1 MTESVVEPA
10 LPGESEVARWRRET
24 PGCLQ
29 RVHLNNAGSAF
40 CPLPVLDAVRGHL
53 TLEQELGG
61 YEAADA
67 AAPGIQAAYDDVA
80 RLIGASPRNVAMVEN
95 ATAAFAQAVSALD
108 FRPGDMIVT
117 TRNDYIS
124 NQLVFLS
131 LQRRLGVEVRRAAD
145 FPSGGVDPDSL
156 RDLARDP
163 RCRLVSV
170 TWIPTNS
177 GLIQPVEAIGGICQE
192 LDVPYVVDACQAV
205 GQLPVDVRRLRCDF
219 LSATSRKFL
228 RGPRGA
234 GFLFVS
240 DRALE
245 RGSAPLFIDMRGAS
259 WEAADRFGLMPDA
272 RRFENWEFAI
282 ALVLGLGAA
291 AAYALAV
298 GMELISARAL
308 RLGAVT
314 RERVGSIPGI
324 RILDRGE
331 RLAAIVT
338 AEVAGVHATDV
349 CAALRA
355 RGINTH
361 TALREFAVLDMTA
374 KGAESAVRISPHY
387 YNTVEEIDR
396 LVEGLE
402 EMLAGWVLAS

>member
-1 MTESVVEPA
+1 MTESVMERA
-10 LPGESEVARWRRET
+10 IPGEAEVARWRRDT
-24 PGCLQ
+24 PGCAH
-29 RVHLNNAGSAF
+29 RAHLNNAGSAF
-40 CPLPVLDAVRGHL
+40 CPTPVIDAVKGHL
-53 TLEQELGG
+53 ELEQELGG

-67 AAPGIQAAYDDVA
+67 AGGRVQAAYDGVA
-80 RLIGASPRNVAMVEN
+80 RLIGAAPRNVAMVEN
-95 ATAAFAQAVSALD
+95 ATVAFAQAVSALD
-108 FRPGDMIVT
+108 FHPGDVIVT

-124 NQLVFLS
+124 NQLLFLS
-131 LQRRLGVEVRRAAD
+131 LQRRLGVGVRRAAEL
-145 FPSGGVDPDSL
+145 PSGGVDPDSL
-156 RDLARDP
+156 REEARHP

-177 GLIQPVEAIGGICQE
+177 GLIQPVEAIGGICAE

-245 RGSAPLFIDMRGAS
+245 RGWAPLYIDMRGAS
-259 WEAADRFGLMPDA
+259 WDAGDRFGLMPDA

-291 AAYALAV
+291 AAYALEV
-298 GMELISARAL
+298 GMDLISGRAL
-308 RLGAVT
+308 GLAALT
-314 RERVGSIPGI
+314 RERVGAIPGI
-324 RILDRGE
+324 RILDQGE

-338 AEVAGVHATDV
+338 AEVAGHHANDV
-349 CAALRA
+349 VAGLRA

-387 YNTVEEIDR
+387 YNTVEEIGQ
-396 LVEGLE
+396 LVEALE
-402 EMLAGWVLAS
+402 EMLGS

>member
-1 MTESVVEPA
+1 MTESVMDRA
-10 LPGESEVARWRRET
+10 IPGEAEVARWRRDT
-24 PGCLQ
+24 PGCVH
-29 RVHLNNAGSAF
+29 RAHLNNAGSAF
-40 CPLPVLDAVRGHL
+40 CPTPVIDAVKGHL
-53 TLEQELGG
+53 ELEQELGG

-67 AAPGIQAAYDDVA
+67 AGTRVQAAYDDVA
-80 RLIGASPRNVAMVEN
+80 RLIGAAPRNVAMVEN
-95 ATAAFAQAVSALD
+95 ATVAFAQAVSALD
-108 FRPGDMIVT
+108 FHPGDVIVT

-124 NQLVFLS
+124 NQLLFLS
-131 LQRRLGVEVRRAAD
+131 LQRRLGVEVRRAAEL
-145 FPSGGVDPDSL
+145 PSGGVDPDSL
-156 RDLARDP
+156 REEARHP

-177 GLIQPVEAIGGICQE
+177 GLIQPVEAIGEICAE

-205 GQLPVDVRRLRCDF
+205 GQLPVDVGRLRCDF

-245 RGSAPLFIDMRGAS
+245 RGAAPLYIDMRGAT
-259 WEAADRFGLMPDA
+259 WDAADRFGLMPDA
-272 RRFENWEFAI
+272 RRFENWEFAS

-291 AAYALAV
+291 AAYALDV
-298 GMELISARAL
+298 GTDLISERAL
-308 RLGAVT
+308 GLAALT
-314 RERVGSIPGI
+314 RERVGAIPGI
-324 RILDRGE
+324 RTLDRGE

-338 AEVAGVHATDV
+338 AEVAGHHANDIS
-349 CAALRA
+349 AALRA

-387 YNTVEEIDR
+387 YNTVDEIGR
-396 LVEGLE
+396 LVEVLE
-402 EMLAGWVLAS
+402 ERLGS

>member
-1 MTESVVEPA
+1 MGESVLERA
-10 LPGESEVARWRRET
+10 LPGEAEVARWRRDT
-24 PGCLQ
+24 PGCVH

-40 CPLPVLDAVRGHL
+40 CPTPVIEAVRGHL
-53 TLEQELGG
+53 ELEQELGG

-67 AAPGIQAAYDDVA
+67 AAPRIRAAYDDVA
-80 RLIGASPRNVAMVEN
+80 RLIGAAPRNIALVEN
-95 ATAAFAQAVSALD
+95 ATVAFAQAVSALD
-108 FRPGDMIVT
+108 FRSGDVIVT

-124 NQLVFLS
+124 NQLLFLS
-131 LQRRLGVEVRRAAD
+131 LQQRLGVDVRRAAEL
-145 FPSGGVDPDSL
+145 PSGGVDPDSL
-156 RDLARDP
+156 REEARHP
-163 RCRLVSV
+163 RCKLVSV

-177 GLIQPVEAIGGICQE
+177 GLMQPVEAIGSICAE

-240 DRALE
+240 DRVLE
-245 RGSAPLFIDMRGAS
+245 RGAAPLYIDMRGAS
-259 WEAADRFGLMPDA
+259 WDAGDRFGLVPDA

-291 AAYALAV
+291 AAYALGV
-298 GMELISARAL
+298 GMELISERAL
-308 RLGAVT
+308 RLAALT
-314 RERVGSIPGI
+314 RERVGGIPGI

-338 AEVAGVHATDV
+338 AEVAGRHANDV
-349 CAALRA
+349 AAALRA

-387 YNTVEEIDR
+387 YNTADEIGR

-402 EMLAGWVLAS
+402 EMLGS